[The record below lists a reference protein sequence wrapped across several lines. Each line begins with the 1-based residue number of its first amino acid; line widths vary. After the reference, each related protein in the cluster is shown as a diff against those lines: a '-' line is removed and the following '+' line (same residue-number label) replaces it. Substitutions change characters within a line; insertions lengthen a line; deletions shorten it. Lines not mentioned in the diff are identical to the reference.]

1 MRILW
6 AGLGFLALALGVLGL
21 FLPLL
26 PTVPFL
32 ILAAALFARSSQ
44 RLHDWL
50 LSHPTFGPPIR
61 DWRDRGAI
69 SLGAKR
75 KATAAM
81 AITVLLTALL
91 GFGWGVLALQATALA
106 TVLVFIWTRP
116 PA

>member
-1 MRILW
+1 MRFLW
-6 AGLGFLALALGVLGL
+6 AGLGLLALALGVLGL

-32 ILAAALFARSSQ
+32 ILAAALFARSSR

-50 LSHPTFGPPIR
+50 LSHPALGQPIR
-61 DWRDRGAI
+61 DWRERRAI
-69 SLGAKR
+69 SLAAKR

-81 AITVLLTALL
+81 AITILLTAFL
-91 GFGWGVLALQATALA
+91 GFGWAILAVQAIALAAVLA
-106 TVLVFIWTRP
+106 FIWTRP